1 VKIRLAPPVSYPVL
15 EERKVIAKYRSISEA
30 EIPETVDV
38 FFTALADMYAR
49 NGMSLPLPDRQA
61 TEIGYSHILRTG
73 IFQVAEVDGR
83 IGAICCAVVR
93 DHLWFL
99 SGFWSLPHLQRQRIG
114 GALLERVLAE
124 GRDAGA
130 STFFTWSS
138 IDLTAMAVYMKNG
151 MLPGYQILTFAGTP
165 RDDLTEEHAGYQ
177 VQPLEIAT
185 AMQLDEQVRATRREM
200 DHRFWLS
207 EGGYRGRQVLRDG
220 RVVGYYYFN
229 RGIIGPAAWLDPQDA
244 EALTHTACREAAA
257 QAEQVRMM
265 IPGANH
271 AAIRFAL
278 RYGLRLTTY
287 SHLLTT
293 ALFGRLE
300 QYLSSGPLLF

>member
-1 VKIRLAPPVSYPVL
+1 MTVEYRPV
-15 EERKVIAKYRSISEA
+15 SEA

-38 FFTALADMYAR
+38 FLTAVRDLYAR
-49 NGMSLPLPDRQA
+49 NGVNAALPDRQA
-61 TEIGYSHILRTG
+61 TETAYAHVFRTG
-73 IFQVAEVDGR
+73 IFRVAEVDGR
-83 IGAICCAVVR
+83 ISAICNAVVR
-93 DHLWFL
+93 DRLWFL
-99 SGFWSLPHLQRQRIG
+99 SGFWLLPHLQRLRIG

-130 STFFTWSS
+130 KTFFTWSS

-151 MLPGYQILTFAGTP
+151 MLPGYQILTFNGTP
-165 RDDLTEEHAGYQ
+165 RDDLVEEYARYR
-177 VQPLEIAT
+177 VQPLALAA
-185 AMQLDEQVRATRREM
+185 AMQLDEQVRATRREI

-207 EGGYRGRQVLRDG
+207 EAGHQGRQVLRHD

-229 RGIIGPAAWLDPQDA
+229 RGIIGPAAWLAPQDA
-244 EALTHTACREAAA
+244 APLMNAACREAAA

-271 AAIRFAL
+271 DAIRFAL
-278 RYGLRLTTY
+278 RAGLRLTNY

-293 ALFGRLE
+293 SPFGRME